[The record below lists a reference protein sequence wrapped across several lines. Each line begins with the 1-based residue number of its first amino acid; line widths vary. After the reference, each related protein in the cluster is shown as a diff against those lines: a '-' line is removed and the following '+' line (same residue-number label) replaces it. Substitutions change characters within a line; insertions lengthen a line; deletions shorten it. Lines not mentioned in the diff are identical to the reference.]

1 MFPYRNNYCGTYIFQ
16 FNDIYSYT
24 YCASFISVWYY
35 LFAKNK
41 DKSNPKRSNGI
52 WLIVTGAILLPLFLI
67 LDINFLV
74 REASE
79 GADVIGNG
87 ALLIGSLFIWPIVL
101 IVDAGVLTF
110 YLFTGI
116 SFIRSGKDKKTK
128 EIVAIDHYV
137 FGRLLIIFGIA
148 YIVCAIGA
156 TFIPPSFLG

>member
-1 MFPYRNNYCGTYIFQ
+1 MGLIF
-16 FNDIYSYT
+16 FNLMIFT
-24 YCASFISVWYY
+24 VTLTALLLLVFGII
-35 LFAKNK
+35 FAKNK
-41 DKSNPKRSNGI
+41 DKSNPKRSNGV
-52 WLIVTGAILLPLFLI
+52 WLIVLGAILLPLFLT
-67 LDINFLV
+67 LDIYFLV

-79 GADVIGNG
+79 GANVIGNG
-87 ALLIGSLFIWPIVL
+87 TLLIGSFLIWPIVL

-110 YLFTGI
+110 YLVIGI

>member
-1 MFPYRNNYCGTYIFQ
+1 MGLIF
-16 FNDIYSYT
+16 FNLMIFT
-24 YCASFISVWYY
+24 VTLTALLLLVFGII
-35 LFAKNK
+35 FRKNK
-41 DKSNPKRSNGI
+41 DKSNPKRSNGV
-52 WLIVTGAILLPLFLI
+52 WLIVLGAILLPLFLI
-67 LDINFLV
+67 LDIYFLV

-79 GADVIGNG
+79 GANVIGNG
-87 ALLIGSLFIWPIVL
+87 TLLIGSFLIWPIVL

-110 YLFTGI
+110 YLVTGI
-116 SFIRSGKDKKTK
+116 SFMRSGRDKKTK

>member
-1 MFPYRNNYCGTYIFQ
+1 MGLIF
-16 FNDIYSYT
+16 FNLMIFT
-24 YCASFISVWYY
+24 VTLTALLLLVFGII
-35 LFAKNK
+35 FAKNK

-52 WLIVTGAILLPLFLI
+52 WLIVLGAILLPLFLI

-101 IVDAGVLTF
+101 IVDAGILTF
-110 YLFTGI
+110 YLVTGI

-137 FGRLLIIFGIA
+137 FGRLFVIFGIA
-148 YIVCAIGA
+148 YIVCALGA

>member
-1 MFPYRNNYCGTYIFQ
+1 MILTATLTALLLLVFGI
-16 FNDIYSYT
+16 I
-24 YCASFISVWYY
+24 
-35 LFAKNK
+35 FAKNK

-52 WLIVTGAILLPLFLI
+52 WLIVLGAILLPLFLI
-67 LDINFLV
+67 LDIYFLV

-87 ALLIGSLFIWPIVL
+87 TMLLGSLFIWPIVL

-110 YLFTGI
+110 YLAIGI
-116 SFIRSGKDKKTK
+116 SFMRSGKDRKTK

-137 FGRLLIIFGIA
+137 FGRLLIIFGIT
-148 YIVCAIGA
+148 YIVCALGA

>member
-1 MFPYRNNYCGTYIFQ
+1 MGLIF
-16 FNDIYSYT
+16 FNLMIFT
-24 YCASFISVWYY
+24 VTLTALLLLVFGII
-35 LFAKNK
+35 FAKNK
-41 DKSNPKRSNGI
+41 DKSNPKRSNGV
-52 WLIVTGAILLPLFLI
+52 WLIVLGAILLPFFLI
-67 LDINFLV
+67 LDIYFLV

-87 ALLIGSLFIWPIVL
+87 TLLIGSFFIWPIVL

-110 YLFTGI
+110 YLVTGI
-116 SFIRSGKDKKTK
+116 SFMRSGRDKKTK

-148 YIVCAIGA
+148 YIVCALGA

>member
-1 MFPYRNNYCGTYIFQ
+1 MGLIF
-16 FNDIYSYT
+16 FNLMIFT
-24 YCASFISVWYY
+24 VTLTALLLLVFGII
-35 LFAKNK
+35 FAKNK
-41 DKSNPKRSNGI
+41 DKSNPKRSNGV
-52 WLIVTGAILLPLFLI
+52 WLIVLGAILLPLFLI
-67 LDINFLV
+67 LDIYFLV

-87 ALLIGSLFIWPIVL
+87 TLLIGSFFIWPIVL

-110 YLFTGI
+110 YLVTGI
-116 SFIRSGKDKKTK
+116 SFMRSGKDKKTK

-148 YIVCAIGA
+148 YIVCALGA

>member
-1 MFPYRNNYCGTYIFQ
+1 MGLIF
-16 FNDIYSYT
+16 FNLMIFT
-24 YCASFISVWYY
+24 VTLTALLLLVFGII
-35 LFAKNK
+35 FRKNK
-41 DKSNPKRSNGI
+41 DKSSPKRSNGV
-52 WLIVTGAILLPLFLI
+52 WLIVLGAILLPLFLI
-67 LDINFLV
+67 LDIYFLV

-79 GADVIGNG
+79 GANVIGNG
-87 ALLIGSLFIWPIVL
+87 TLLIGSFLIWPIVL

>member
-1 MFPYRNNYCGTYIFQ
+1 MIFTVTLTALLLLV
-16 FNDIYSYT
+16 FGII
-24 YCASFISVWYY
+24 FR
-35 LFAKNK
+35 KNK
-41 DKSNPKRSNGI
+41 DKSNPKRSNGV
-52 WLIVTGAILLPLFLI
+52 WLIVLGAILLPLFLI
-67 LDINFLV
+67 LDIYFLV

-79 GADVIGNG
+79 GANVIGNG
-87 ALLIGSLFIWPIVL
+87 TLLIGSFLIWPIVL

-110 YLFTGI
+110 YLVTGI

>member
-1 MFPYRNNYCGTYIFQ
+1 MGLIF
-16 FNDIYSYT
+16 FNLMIFT
-24 YCASFISVWYY
+24 VTLTALLLLVFGII
-35 LFAKNK
+35 FRKNK
-41 DKSNPKRSNGI
+41 DKNNPKRSNGV
-52 WLIVTGAILLPLFLI
+52 WLIVLGAILLLPFLI
-67 LDINFLV
+67 LDIYFLV
-74 REASE
+74 REASG
-79 GADVIGNG
+79 GANVIGNG
-87 ALLIGSLFIWPIVL
+87 TLLIGSFFIWPIVL

-110 YLFTGI
+110 YLVIGI

>member
-1 MFPYRNNYCGTYIFQ
+1 MIFTVTLTALLLLV
-16 FNDIYSYT
+16 FGII
-24 YCASFISVWYY
+24 FR
-35 LFAKNK
+35 KNK
-41 DKSNPKRSNGI
+41 DKSNPKRSNGV
-52 WLIVTGAILLPLFLI
+52 WLVVLGAILLPLFLI
-67 LDINFLV
+67 LDIYFLV

-79 GADVIGNG
+79 GANVIGNG
-87 ALLIGSLFIWPIVL
+87 TLLIGSFLIWPIVL

-116 SFIRSGKDKKTK
+116 SFIRSGRDKKTK

>member
-1 MFPYRNNYCGTYIFQ
+1 MGLIF
-16 FNDIYSYT
+16 FNLMIFT
-24 YCASFISVWYY
+24 VTLTALLLLVFGII
-35 LFAKNK
+35 FAKSK

-52 WLIVTGAILLPLFLI
+52 WLIVLGAILLPLFLI

-87 ALLIGSLFIWPIVL
+87 TLLIGSLFIWPIVL

-110 YLFTGI
+110 YLVTGI
-116 SFIRSGKDKKTK
+116 SFMRSGKNKKAK

-137 FGRLLIIFGIA
+137 FGRLFVIFGIA
-148 YIVCAIGA
+148 YIVCALGA

>member
-1 MFPYRNNYCGTYIFQ
+1 MGLILFNLMIFTVTLTALLLLV
-16 FNDIYSYT
+16 FGII
-24 YCASFISVWYY
+24 FR
-35 LFAKNK
+35 KNK
-41 DKSNPKRSNGI
+41 DKNNPKRSNGV
-52 WLIVTGAILLPLFLI
+52 WLIVLGAILSPLFLT
-67 LDINFLV
+67 LDIYFLV

-79 GADVIGNG
+79 GANVIGNG
-87 ALLIGSLFIWPIVL
+87 TLLIGSFLIWPIVL

-110 YLFTGI
+110 YLVTGI

>member
-1 MFPYRNNYCGTYIFQ
+1 MGLIF
-16 FNDIYSYT
+16 FNLMILT
-24 YCASFISVWYY
+24 VTLTALLLLVFGIV
-35 LFAKNK
+35 FAKNK
-41 DKSNPKRSNGI
+41 DKSNPKRSNGV
-52 WLIVTGAILLPLFLI
+52 WLIVLGAILLPLFLI
-67 LDINFLV
+67 LDIYFLV

-87 ALLIGSLFIWPIVL
+87 TLLIGSLFIWPIVL

-110 YLFTGI
+110 YLVTGI
-116 SFIRSGKDKKTK
+116 SFMRSGKNKKTK

>member
-1 MFPYRNNYCGTYIFQ
+1 MGLIF
-16 FNDIYSYT
+16 FNLMIFT
-24 YCASFISVWYY
+24 VTLTALLLLVFGII
-35 LFAKNK
+35 FRKNK
-41 DKSNPKRSNGI
+41 DKSNPKRSNGV
-52 WLIVTGAILLPLFLI
+52 WLIVLGAILLPLFLI
-67 LDINFLV
+67 LDIYFLV

-79 GADVIGNG
+79 GANVIGNG
-87 ALLIGSLFIWPIVL
+87 TLLIGSFLIWPIVL

-110 YLFTGI
+110 YLAIGI

>member
-1 MFPYRNNYCGTYIFQ
+1 MIFTVTLTALLLLV
-16 FNDIYSYT
+16 FGI
-24 YCASFISVWYY
+24 I
-35 LFAKNK
+35 FAKNK
-41 DKSNPKRSNGI
+41 DKSNPKRSNGV
-52 WLIVTGAILLPLFLI
+52 WLIVLGAILLLPFLI
-67 LDINFLV
+67 LDIYFLV
-74 REASE
+74 REASG

-87 ALLIGSLFIWPIVL
+87 TLLIGSFFIWPIVL

-110 YLFTGI
+110 YLVIGI

>member
-1 MFPYRNNYCGTYIFQ
+1 MGLIF
-16 FNDIYSYT
+16 FNLMIFT
-24 YCASFISVWYY
+24 VTLTALLLLVFGII
-35 LFAKNK
+35 FRKNK
-41 DKSNPKRSNGI
+41 DKNNPKRSNGV
-52 WLIVTGAILLPLFLI
+52 WLIVLGAILLPPFLI
-67 LDINFLV
+67 LDIYFLV
-74 REASE
+74 REASG
-79 GADVIGNG
+79 GANVIGNG
-87 ALLIGSLFIWPIVL
+87 TLLIGSFLIWPIVL

-110 YLFTGI
+110 YLVTGI